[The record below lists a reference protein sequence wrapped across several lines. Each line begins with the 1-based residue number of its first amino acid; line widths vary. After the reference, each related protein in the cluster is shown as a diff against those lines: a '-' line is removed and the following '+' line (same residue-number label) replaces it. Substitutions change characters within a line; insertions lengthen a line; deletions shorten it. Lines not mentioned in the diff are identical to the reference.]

1 MLNDRFGSSAKGVED
16 SGKSETENRNV
27 ASRPTLRIGH
37 FETDEPFLARF
48 HSNLRDFLA
57 SRPLRNPLT
66 RHAGQSAS
74 PTGIWPND
82 VLQKDSQFARVE
94 ALSITIHMT
103 ILALLVLPLLPRII
117 TPATTKS
124 PYAIVPTADI
134 AAFLSHLKPATTAT
148 TVMKKPG
155 GGGGGG
161 DHDPLPEGTGAIA
174 LFNHIQLAPPSVK
187 TPLNP
192 EYPVQPT
199 ILGPE
204 ELKLLGPEMNHWGN
218 PVSPVINDSNGPGS
232 DHGIGT
238 GKGHGVGPG
247 DGDGFGRGHES
258 GIGGDFPVSGANGYR
273 EVACLYCPVAQFSDE
288 AVKAK
293 FQGTVLLS
301 LVVTADGRATDVRV
315 VRGLGM
321 GLDEKAQDAV
331 RKWRF
336 QPSVGPDGKTAAVRA
351 VVEVVFHLY

>member
-1 MLNDRFGSSAKGVED
+1 MLNDRVGRSRKGLED
-16 SGKSETENRNV
+16 SGTENRNI
-27 ASRPTLRIGH
+27 ASGPTLRIMQL
-37 FETDEPFLARF
+37 ETDQPFLTRF

-57 SRPLRNPLT
+57 SRPLRNLLARQP
-66 RHAGQSAS
+66 GQAAS
-74 PTGIWPND
+74 PTGIWSND
-82 VLQKDSQFARVE
+82 VWRKDSQFARVE
-94 ALSITIHMT
+94 ALSISIHMT

-124 PYAIVPTADI
+124 RYAIVSAGDI
-134 AAFLSHLKPATTAT
+134 AAFLRQLKPATTAM
-148 TVMKKPG
+148 TVMRKP

-161 DHDPLPEGTGAIA
+161 DHDPLPEGRGAIA

-192 EYPVQPT
+192 EYPVRPT

-204 ELKLLGPEMNHWGN
+204 ELKLLSLELNHWGN
-218 PVSPVINDSNGPGS
+218 PVSPVINNSNGPGS
-232 DHGIGT
+232 DNGIGN
-238 GKGHGVGPG
+238 GNGHGVGPG
-247 DGDGFGRGHES
+247 DGDGVGS
-258 GIGGDFPVSGANGYR
+258 GYKNGVGGDYPISGVGGYR
-273 EVACLYCPVAQFSDE
+273 EVACLYCPAAQFSDE

-336 QPSVGPDGKTAAVRA
+336 RPSVGPDGKAAAVRA